1 MTTSVMNNNSSSNVT
16 MDVTKA
22 ANIPNNNE
30 IHKASINNSI
40 ENLTSELTAQLEY
53 YFSYQNLVKDD
64 FLRSKMAQHEGYAP
78 VELIAGFNHVIKIF
92 LRSTGGRHMLDL
104 SKEKALQL
112 RSQLLLEAAALST
125 KLEVAPLVTNPNN
138 GNVDVWGIRPK
149 SEGATTEVPLE
160 EDAAASFLKTPV
172 SPEYRYGCSSL
183 SSFFFFPDDFSVHHT
198 YLLK

>member
-1 MTTSVMNNNSSSNVT
+1 MTTSVMNNNSSSTNVT

-183 SSFFFFPDDFSVHHT
+183 SSFFF
-198 YLLK
+198 